1 MSRPFAPVLAASLVA
16 IVFAACS
23 GTGMVAP
30 SGSPAPTPRPTP
42 TPVPVPSAAPT
53 RSPDSGDVVGT
64 YPELTIEAGEAGELA
79 VTVTDPEARAWR
91 LTAAGTGARAG
102 DRLEVVVETG
112 DIVASVLVHEYRDG
126 TLADVVDL
134 TGTLD
139 GTQGAAGGC
148 HGTLPVCISSDG
160 IRLPADGDGT
170 LSVRLELPEALPLSI
185 TGATAGWPGEP
196 FELGG
201 PWEQTLPFV
210 WPQG

>member
-1 MSRPFAPVLAASLVA
+1 MSRPFAPVLAASLIAVA
-16 IVFAACS
+16 LAGCS
-23 GTGMVAP
+23 GTGTVPP
-30 SGSPAPTPRPTP
+30 SDSPAPTPFPMPTA
-42 TPVPVPSAAPT
+42 VPVPT

-64 YPELTIEAGEAGELA
+64 YPELTIEVGEAGELA

-91 LTAAGTGARAG
+91 VTAAGTGPRAG

-112 DIVASVLVHEYRDG
+112 DILPSVLVYEYRDG
-126 TLADVVDL
+126 VLVDVVDL

-160 IRLPADGDGT
+160 IRFPADGDGT
-170 LSVRLELPEALPLSI
+170 LSVRLELPEASPLSV

-196 FELGG
+196 FELG